1 MTWNRI
7 TVDQTVMQ
15 GRPCIRGMR
24 ITVNLVVNLV
34 ANGMTPSEIIEEYPV
49 LEPSDITEGL
59 QYAASVSYLS
69 KGFPVRFLADMGIS
83 RTVVNELRK
92 LGHEAIHLSE
102 ERLQCLPDDDVI
114 MKARNENRIIL
125 THLLPAL
132 NQFSVELQGGA
143 LVTLTDTVARCRILP
158 ILRTD
163 A

>member
-1 MTWNRI
+1 M
-7 TVDQTVMQ
+7 
-15 GRPCIRGMR
+15 
-24 ITVNLVVNLV
+24 
-34 ANGMTPSEIIEEYPV
+34 
-49 LEPSDITEGL
+49 
-59 QYAASVSYLS
+59 SYLS

-102 ERLQCLPDDDVI
+102 ERLQCLPYDDVI